1 LSFAL
6 SSRLASLPA
15 ATTLVLEERYAKE
28 SEAETAAVTYKRPV
42 GITLSSHAQP
52 CPTATITKPPPF
64 FFLFE
69 TEK

>member
-1 LSFAL
+1 
-6 SSRLASLPA
+6 
-15 ATTLVLEERYAKE
+15 VKE
-28 SEAETAAVTYKRPV
+28 SEAETAAVPYKRPV

-52 CPTATITKPPPF
+52 CATATSTKPLPF

>member
-1 LSFAL
+1 LLAYQQQ
-6 SSRLASLPA
+6 RL
-15 ATTLVLEERYAKE
+15 LVLEEHSTKE

-52 CPTATITKPPPF
+52 CPSATNTKRPPF

-69 TEK
+69 TGK